1 MLGLFGSFA
10 SRLPGHAR
18 PDFVRDDDDPIRSEL
33 FSVERLE
40 QHAHSLAANQPVYR
54 GKAAGK
60 SLVTRLRDNERV
72 LLAAYRKIAATTVEG
87 QPGSPAAEWLL
98 DNFHL
103 VEQQV
108 REVRTDLPEAYYREL
123 PKLSEG
129 PLAGYPRVLGIAWAF
144 VAHSD
149 SRFDPEMLTR
159 FVRAYQTVQPLT
171 IGELWAVAITL
182 RIVLIE
188 NLRRSASLILH
199 RRTERMEAD
208 LVADRLLG
216 TKEQAPDAAALASV
230 ERMALSDSFV
240 VQLVQRLREHDPE
253 AIPAV
258 GWLDRRLEEAG
269 TTSDELV
276 RREHQLRGATNVTV
290 RNIITSM
297 GLISDVDWAALFE
310 SVSPVDEV
318 LRSQGVFAD
327 MDFATRNLYRTA
339 VERLGRGTALSEPEI
354 AQRALAAAGANAAT
368 GENDER
374 WRDAGYHLIG
384 NGRRAF
390 ERWIGYRPRGLTLR
404 RRFIRAGISG
414 YVVSVAATAAIG
426 LLPPLLALA
435 LCGIDGWPLASMAL
449 AGLLPAIDSALLLVN
464 RVLTGFGATLIPGMA
479 LREGVPA
486 DLRTMVVVP
495 TLLTGA
501 AAIDEQIERLEVHY
515 LSNPAG
521 AIHFA
526 LLSDWT
532 DAAAEFDAR
541 RRRASRHRPRRHR
554 AAEPP
559 PSGRQR
565 HRPLLPAP
573 SQPWLESSA
582 APVDRLGAQARQ
594 AARAQPSAARLDRDD
609 LCRGRAA
616 QAAG

>member
-1 MLGLFGSFA
+1 MLGLFSSFA

-18 PDFVRDDDDPIRSEL
+18 PDSVRDDDTPIRSEL

-108 REVRTDLPEAYYREL
+108 REVRTDLPESYYREL

-129 PLAGYPRVLGIAWAF
+129 PLAGYPRVLGMAWAF
-144 VAHSD
+144 VAHTD
-149 SRFDPEMLTR
+149 SRFDPDMLTR

-182 RIVLIE
+182 HIVVIE

-216 TKEQAPDAAALASV
+216 TKEQAPDPAALASV

-240 VQLVQRLREHDPE
+240 VQLVQRLREQDPE

-297 GLISDVDWAALFE
+297 GLISDVDWATLFE
-310 SVSPVDEV
+310 SVSLVDEE
-318 LRSQGVFAD
+318 LRSPGVFAD
-327 MDFATRNLYRTA
+327 MDFSTRNLYRTA
-339 VERLGRGTALSEPEI
+339 VEQLGRGTALGEPEI
-354 AQRALAAAGANAAT
+354 ARRAQAAAGAAS
-368 GENDER
+368 GEDAER
-374 WRDAGYHLIG
+374 RKDPGYHLVG

-390 ERWIGYRPRGLTLR
+390 ERSIGYRPRGLTLR
-404 RRFIRAGISG
+404 RRFVRAGITG

-426 LLPPLLALA
+426 LLPPPLVPP
-435 LCGIDGWPLASMAL
+435 LCGIDGL
-449 AGLLPAIDSALLLVN
+449 
-464 RVLTGFGATLIPGMA
+464 
-479 LREGVPA
+479 
-486 DLRTMVVVP
+486 
-495 TLLTGA
+495 
-501 AAIDEQIERLEVHY
+501 
-515 LSNPAG
+515 
-521 AIHFA
+521 
-526 LLSDWT
+526 
-532 DAAAEFDAR
+532 
-541 RRRASRHRPRRHR
+541 
-554 AAEPP
+554 PP
-559 PSGRQR
+559 PG
-565 HRPLLPAP
+565 LAV
-573 SQPWLESSA
+573 A
-582 APVDRLGAQARQ
+582 
-594 AARAQPSAARLDRDD
+594 
-609 LCRGRAA
+609 
-616 QAAG
+616 